1 MDAVNNIKEVWNAVT
16 KSILK
21 GVWTKL
27 CPKFV
32 ESIEGFLDPIAEVTR
47 SAVEIAN
54 SGDLEVH
61 PADGSGFLDSYS
73 GTHERRS
80 FGSFRTRSCR

>member
-16 KSILK
+16 KSIPK

-32 ESIEGFLDPIAEVTR
+32 EGIEGFLDPIAEVTR
-47 SAVEIAN
+47 STVEIAN
-54 SGDLEVH
+54 SVDLEVH
-61 PADGSGFLDSYS
+61 PEDESGFLN
-73 GTHERRS
+73 
-80 FGSFRTRSCR
+80 SCS